1 MVGQKVLLFLE
12 IIFKKVY
19 YIFFIKKVNE
29 FIWLDGDVAQMGERY
44 VRNVQAGG
52 SIPPISTIF
61 FRIGVGEKGF

>member
-1 MVGQKVLLFLE
+1 MVGQKVLLLLE
-12 IIFKKVY
+12 ILFKKVY

-52 SIPPISTIF
+52 SIPPISTNF
-61 FRIGVGEKGF
+61 FSFTTG